1 MNLKKPLLHP
11 LSVFA
16 ITLVLTLVLMLVMG
30 GCGGG
35 GNGGGI
41 SGTGRD
47 GTLRLA
53 ITDAPACGYDHVY
66 ITINKIR
73 VHTSATAVDAD
84 GGWIELTPSV
94 IGRIDLLGL
103 SNGVLAELGQVA
115 LPAGKYTQMRL
126 VLAANG
132 GLGAQPNAV
141 QPTGGAEVPLTTP
154 SAQQSGLKLDVNI
167 DVAANQVADFVLDFD
182 ACKSVVRRGNSGEY
196 NLKPVVAVIPRVTD
210 PGLRV
215 AGYVDGSAAAAGAS
229 VSVQQANG
237 TPVKATVAAGDGRFV
252 LYPVPAG
259 TYNLVV
265 VSNGRATMV
274 MTGVPVTNAAI
285 TNVSTQ
291 TLPITP
297 PLAVAVPRTVT
308 GIVTPVTATVR
319 ALQTLSSGAVLE
331 VAWAPVDA
339 LTGAFSVAL
348 TQAAPLTLAY
358 TANATT
364 LPFVA
369 DGPVAA
375 HYTVE
380 ARSAVVVQ
388 TRTIDV
394 SAPVAPLTFTF

>member
-1 MNLKKPLLHP
+1 MNHYRKLLAHP
-11 LSVFA
+11 LTVF
-16 ITLVLTLVLMLVMG
+16 LLTLALTLLLTLAMG
-30 GCGGG
+30 GCGG

-66 ITINKIR
+66 VTVTKIR
-73 VHTSATAVDAD
+73 VHASSSAAD
-84 GGWIELTPSV
+84 GDSGWVDLTPT
-94 IGRIDLLGL
+94 ITGRIDLLTL

-115 LPAGKYTQMRL
+115 LPAGRYTQMRL

-141 QPTGGAEVPLTTP
+141 QPTGGAEVGLTTP
-154 SAQQSGLKLDVNI
+154 SGQQSGIKLDVAI

-196 NLKPVVAVIPRVTD
+196 NLKPVISVVPRVTD

-215 AGYVDGSAAAAGAS
+215 AGYVDGSAGAAGTS
-229 VSVQQANG
+229 VSLQQADG
-237 TPVKATVAAGDGRFV
+237 TPVKATTADADGRFL

-259 TYNLVV
+259 TYNLLVV
-265 VSNGRATMV
+265 ANGRATMV
-274 MTGVPVTNAAI
+274 MTGVPVVSTAI

-297 PLAVAVPRTVT
+297 PLAVAVARTVSGT
-308 GIVTPVTATVR
+308 VTPATASVR
-319 ALQTLSSGAVLE
+319 ALQTLSSGAKLE

-339 LTGAFSVAL
+339 LAGTWSMAL

-369 DGPVAA
+369 DTPVAA
-375 HYTVE
+375 KYTVE
-380 ARSAVVVQ
+380 ARSGATVQ
-388 TRTIDV
+388 TQAIDV
-394 SAPVAPLTFTF
+394 AVPVAPLAFNF